1 MPGPGLPSIQ
11 ARLMSPLVIL
21 PSKHHRIFDPNEDL
35 SDVPSHLLACRL
47 KDICP
52 CGGVPNIIYSAGL
65 EHSVRSRK
73 GGPEE
78 AYKLSVIFCVIVDF

>member
-21 PSKHHRIFDPNEDL
+21 SSKHHRIFDPDEHL
-35 SDVPSHLLACRL
+35 SDFPSHLPTRL
-47 KDICP
+47 FKGICLKYR
-52 CGGVPNIIYSAGL
+52 VPNIIYSSGL

-78 AYKLSVIFCVIVDF
+78 TYKLSVIFCVIVDF